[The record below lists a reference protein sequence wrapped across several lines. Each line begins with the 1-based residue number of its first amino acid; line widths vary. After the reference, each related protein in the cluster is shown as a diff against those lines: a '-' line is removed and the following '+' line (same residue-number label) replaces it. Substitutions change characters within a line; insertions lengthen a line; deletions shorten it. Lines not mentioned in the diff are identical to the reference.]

1 VQSLARNAVD
11 EAAREVASIRRYLE
25 VDDHSGPPSESVEA
39 ASLRRYLDDIEAD
52 NHNDPLFRGCIEAV
66 EIGQSVNVRIGE
78 NRAKYDEIKKHLER
92 QQRGEQSNSNC
103 SKGHKKDGDMSV
115 PLFVFR

>member
-25 VDDHSGPPSESVEA
+25 VDPPSESVEA
-39 ASLRRYLDDIEAD
+39 ASPLRRYLDDIEAD
-52 NHNDPLFRGCIEAV
+52 NHNDPLFRGCVEAV

-92 QQRGEQSNSNC
+92 QQRGEQSNS
-103 SKGHKKDGDMSV
+103 KGHEKDGDMSV